1 MKEMQ
6 VQERTV
12 KVIFEEYLGPKI
24 ATEVLG
30 KIQSAYNDGVRGEKL
45 QRLATELI
53 VETGKSRDESRGIV
67 MVAIA
72 IIVV

>member
-1 MKEMQ
+1 MKDMQ

-12 KVIFEEYLGPKI
+12 RVIFEEYLGPET
-24 ATEVLG
+24 ASVVLG
-30 KIQSAYNDGVRGEKL
+30 KIQSAYDKGLRGEKL
-45 QRLATELI
+45 QKYATEVI
-53 VETGKSRDESRGIV
+53 VESGVDKSESRGIV